1 MSDKQIESV
10 AFRQANLKSERLR
23 LLIVL
28 GAISA
33 AFLVRTVRVLMVGGD
48 ENVRWWLITLAVL
61 VPFGAYELLMLI
73 GVNRAYERRRE
84 LPSAAWIGNII
95 VENALPALGMVFI
108 SSSSIDPRYRA
119 LASPAALAFFLFI
132 TLSTLRLNPG
142 LCRLSGVV
150 AAASYLSAA
159 VYVGWK
165 PSFGGGASLLSPQ
178 KAVLDYALEFII
190 GGFVAG
196 VVAGEIR
203 KQVEARLREAET
215 RRQVDRMEHDLTVA
229 RSIQ

>member
-23 LLIVL
+23 LRIVL

-84 LPSAAWIGNII
+84 LPARRGSAT
-95 VENALPALGMVFI
+95 
-108 SSSSIDPRYRA
+108 SSWRMLFRRLESCSSPVHRLIPGIERWRVPRHW
-119 LASPAALAFFLFI
+119 PFFC
-132 TLSTLRLNPG
+132 SLRS
-142 LCRLSGVV
+142 RHSV
-150 AAASYLSAA
+150 
-159 VYVGWK
+159 
-165 PSFGGGASLLSPQ
+165 
-178 KAVLDYALEFII
+178 
-190 GGFVAG
+190 
-196 VVAGEIR
+196 
-203 KQVEARLREAET
+203 
-215 RRQVDRMEHDLTVA
+215 
-229 RSIQ
+229 

>member
-1 MSDKQIESV
+1 
-10 AFRQANLKSERLR
+10 
-23 LLIVL
+23 
-28 GAISA
+28 
-33 AFLVRTVRVLMVGGD
+33 
-48 ENVRWWLITLAVL
+48 VL